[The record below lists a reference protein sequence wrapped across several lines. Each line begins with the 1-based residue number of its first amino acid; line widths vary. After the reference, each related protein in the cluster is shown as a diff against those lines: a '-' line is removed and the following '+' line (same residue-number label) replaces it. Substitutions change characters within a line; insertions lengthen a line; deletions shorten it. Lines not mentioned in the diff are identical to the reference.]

1 VLLQTE
7 LAPSDANA
15 PSFAVLTERA
25 IMVAALTE
33 ELARAGR
40 EDDGAARRLRDLA
53 RGRGRALAE
62 AALLFRLNGEHLE
75 TRWRGRAVRLLHAA
89 ATGMSVAPETPA
101 ATARFDLLEHIAALR
116 PEAAFA
122 EIAAREPRLLAIR
135 EQLLASRARA
145 RFESDFTHWLRTSSV
160 VHHDLVALVGH
171 ARPDFDPLCSSVIAY
186 AITSAYLADLAV
198 SRA

>member
-1 VLLQTE
+1 MLVPTE
-7 LAPSDANA
+7 LASSDAKA
-15 PSFAVLTERA
+15 PAFAVLTERA
-25 IMVAALTE
+25 IGVAARTE
-33 ELARAGR
+33 ELARDGR
-40 EDDGAARRLRDLA
+40 EDDRAADELRELAGGRR
-53 RGRGRALAE
+53 RALAE

-75 TRWRGRAVRLLHAA
+75 TRWRGLAVRLLHAA
-89 ATGMSVAPETPA
+89 ATGMTIAPETPA

-122 EIAAREPRLLAIR
+122 EIAVGEPRLLALR

-145 RFESDFTHWLRTSSV
+145 RVDSDFTHWLRTSSV

-198 SRA
+198 SRG